1 MKRLLVLVVV
11 VACGSK
17 PAPKP
22 AEPIENVEP
31 AAAAP
36 APAGPGNARVVQR
49 GSAGGVIELQG
60 DRGAAMEA
68 AVKEMSSVCGNEQY
82 TIVQEGE
89 EAVGSQQRTA
99 ITTAWRVHYQCNR

>member
-1 MKRLLVLVVV
+1 MKRVIFVML

-22 AEPIENVEP
+22 AQPIDNVEP
-31 AAAAP
+31 GSSAET
-36 APAGPGNARVVQR
+36 PAGPGNARVVQR
-49 GSAGGVIELQG
+49 GAAGGVIELQG

-68 AVKEMSSVCGNEQY
+68 ANKEMINVCGMNQY

-89 EAVGSQQRTA
+89 EAVGSEHGTGM
-99 ITTAWRVHYQCNR
+99 TTAWRVHYQCSR